1 MPRPVSDIPNLG
13 PASEEGFARAG
24 IHSAEE
30 VIALGAD
37 DAYLRLMRAG
47 TRPHFIG
54 YYALVMGLQGRPW
67 MDCRDAE
74 KRDLR
79 TRFDALKARLGTDDK
94 GRLRLEAALD
104 DIGVGLRRPGAPRPQ
119 PTSSRPEK
127 K

>member
-24 IHSAEE
+24 IHSAEDL
-30 VIALGAD
+30 IALGAD
-37 DAYLRLMRAG
+37 EAYLRLMRAG

-67 MDCRDAE
+67 NDCRDRE

-79 TRFDALKARLGTDDK
+79 ARFDALKSRVGAEDK

-104 DIGVGLRRPGAPRPQ
+104 DIGVGLRRMGAPRSQ

>member
-30 VIALGAD
+30 LIALGAD
-37 DAYLRLMRAG
+37 EAYLRLMRAG

-67 MDCRDAE
+67 NDCRDQE

-79 TRFDALKARLGTDDK
+79 TRFDALKAQVGADDK

-104 DIGVGLRRPGAPRPQ
+104 EIGLLEPR
-119 PTSSRPEK
+119 K
-127 K
+127 

>member
-30 VIALGAD
+30 LIALGAD
-37 DAYLRLMRAG
+37 EAYLRLVRAG

-67 MDCRDAE
+67 TDCRDQE
-74 KRDLR
+74 KRALR
-79 TRFDALKARLGTDDK
+79 ARFDALKAQVGANDK

-104 DIGVGLRRPGAPRPQ
+104 EIGLLEPR
-119 PTSSRPEK
+119 K
-127 K
+127 

>member
-24 IHSAEE
+24 IHSAEDL
-30 VIALGAD
+30 IALGPD
-37 DAYLRLMRAG
+37 EAYLRLMRAG

-67 MDCRDAE
+67 NDCRGAE
-74 KRDLR
+74 KIALR
-79 TRFDALKARLGTDDK
+79 ARFDALKSQVGQDDK

-104 DIGVGLRRPGAPRPQ
+104 EIGVVARR
-119 PTSSRPEK
+119 
-127 K
+127 

>member
-30 VIALGAD
+30 LSALGAD
-37 DAYLRLMRAG
+37 EAYLRLMRAG

-67 MDCRDAE
+67 NDCRDAE
-74 KRDLR
+74 KHDLR
-79 TRFDALKARLGTDDK
+79 ARFDALKATVGADDK

-104 DIGVGLRRPGAPRPQ
+104 AIGVGLRRTGAPRPQ
-119 PTSSRPEK
+119 PTSSSPEK

>member
-1 MPRPVSDIPNLG
+1 MPRPISDIPNLG
-13 PASEEGFARAG
+13 PASEEGFARVG

-30 VIALGAD
+30 LIALGAD
-37 DAYLRLMRAG
+37 EAYLRVMRAG
-47 TRPHFIG
+47 IRPHFIG

-67 MDCRDAE
+67 NDCRDAE
-74 KRDLR
+74 KIALR
-79 TRFDALKARLGTDDK
+79 ARFDALKTEAGANDK

-104 DIGVGLRRPGAPRPQ
+104 EIGLVARNH